1 MDICWAP
8 ECANPLGA
16 TKPKGQPRRYC
27 SGACRIRAIRRNG
40 GKAPSEPYP
49 PLAAS
54 TPLHQDAPGV
64 TVAVQLEQQAAKPTR
79 VKPAVTLAA
88 GGSDVAGKARKE
100 RRDSVQPPAVA
111 TAGTAPAPAAPPQ
124 GAAALPRVA
133 APTQDKAPTEQP
145 PAGTAPGAVADPA
158 PGYPE
163 SSAEDLDPKAPTVPI
178 PVPKHPLVE
187 AYRAD
192 LTALGKQ
199 DSVDGLKIL
208 EMAGKLVSASS
219 SPAASANLSKELDR
233 LLADLKTAAQPK
245 GESDPFNA
253 IRERTLRKLGVVG
266 VRERLPA

>member
-1 MDICWAP
+1 VNICWAP
-8 ECANPLGA
+8 ECANPLGE

-49 PLAAS
+49 PLAPAD
-54 TPLHQDAPGV
+54 PLHQDAPGV
-64 TVAVQLEQQAAKPTR
+64 TVAEQF
-79 VKPAVTLAA
+79 
-88 GGSDVAGKARKE
+88 
-100 RRDSVQPPAVA
+100 PP
-111 TAGTAPAPAAPPQ
+111 

-133 APTQDKAPTEQP
+133 APTSEQGPADHLSAGPTQDSA
-145 PAGTAPGAVADPA
+145 AGRPDGLADGPGESFGGS

-163 SSAEDLDPKAPTVPI
+163 SSAEDLDPRSPTVP
-178 PVPKHPLVE
+178 VLKHPLVE

-233 LLADLKTAAQPK
+233 LLADLKAAAQPK
-245 GESDPFNA
+245 GESDPFNV
-253 IRERTLRKLGVVG
+253 IRERTLRKLVVVG